1 MLGMRSRGEW
11 TRALPSRPLSNFHSD
26 YRGAKSAGLT
36 ALLLR
41 RLEKEEFV
49 PDDAK
54 GDTITSLT
62 EVVDRVDRLNGR
74 VDDKMFN

>member
-1 MLGMRSRGEW
+1 VS
-11 TRALPSRPLSNFHSD
+11 PSEPLKDFHSD

-41 RLEKEEFV
+41 RPEKEESI

-54 GDTITSLT
+54 GDIVASLT
-62 EVVDRVDRLNGR
+62 EVVDRVDRLNG
-74 VDDKMFN
+74 